1 MQATLDSPSCLFSS
15 TSGSCLQNN
24 ATEKDPSQPP
34 PQTMLLMNSYGIILA
49 VQDQPRNLV
58 GQPLMRF
65 IHNDDIP
72 ILCAAALQHHDTF
85 DLRCNFTSDST
96 DFDTLYHFDTH
107 TITDT
112 CDILCVM
119 RPLQPRRRRA
129 LFGFIQQLLWAAA
142 EQGVASLTQRLARYY
157 PSFWLKAS
165 ELALHCLLAETKS
178 RHGDTLE
185 RWLAWFSLV

>member
-1 MQATLDSPSCLFSS
+1 MQATLDSPPWLFSS
-15 TSGSCLQNN
+15 AIRIQSSDKG
-24 ATEKDPSQPP
+24 QPL

-49 VQDQPRNLV
+49 VQDQAHTKHLV

-72 ILCAAALQHHDTF
+72 TLCAALQRHDTF
-85 DLRCNFTSDST
+85 ELRCNFTSDST

-119 RPLQPRRRRA
+119 RPLQRRRD
-129 LFGFIQQLLWAAA
+129 LFGLLQQILWAAA
-142 EQGVASLTQRLARYY
+142 EQGVSSLAQRLSRYY
-157 PSFWLKAS
+157 PSLFWFKAS

-178 RHGDTLE
+178 RHGDTLD

>member
-1 MQATLDSPSCLFSS
+1 MQATLDSPSCLSSS
-15 TSGSCLQNN
+15 TTGSCLRNS
-24 ATEKDPSQPP
+24 ATEKDAS

-49 VQDQPRNLV
+49 VQNQPHTLV
-58 GQPLMRF
+58 GQPVMRF

-72 ILCAAALQHHDTF
+72 ILCAAALQRHDTF
-85 DLRCNFTSDST
+85 ELRCNFTDST

-119 RPLQPRRRRA
+119 RPVRRRA
-129 LFGFIQQLLWAAA
+129 LFGLIQQLLWAAA
-142 EQGVASLTQRLARYY
+142 EQGVSSLTQRLARYS
-157 PSFWLKAS
+157 PSFFWLKAS

-178 RHGDTLE
+178 RHGDTLD